1 MKNST
6 SSIDLMYLT
15 NINNISKSP
24 TDFNIVDKKE
34 VEFYKKRIFQLCK
47 ELLRS
52 KKVTPNVNDAFDQ
65 FCLNAIEHFKMVDKT
80 EIIQNEY
87 KHLTSLPK
95 QSSNLDI
102 LDENPDEIMFK
113 KIEKKNEITMDKFII
128 KNVIKKDEMVIPK
141 QKSFNLKDVK
151 YQEKDVEV
159 KSKSSI
165 VAMNNKKKRNKKVL
179 KSNEKKQQSNKKQ
192 PTTDKNQATKGKL
205 KQKKVKNVIDLNIN

>member
-24 TDFNIVDKKE
+24 TDFNIVDRKE

-65 FCLNAIEHFKMVDKT
+65 FCLNAIEHLKMVDKT

-87 KHLTSLPK
+87 KDLTSLPK

-102 LDENPDEIMFK
+102 LNENPDEIMFK
-113 KIEKKNEITMDKFII
+113 KIEKNNDNTMDKFII
-128 KNVIKKDEMVIPK
+128 KNVIKKEESIVLPT
-141 QKSFNLKDVK
+141 QKTYNLKDVK
-151 YQEKDVEV
+151 YQEKNVEV
-159 KSKSSI
+159 KSKSSA
-165 VAMNNKKKRNKKVL
+165 VAIKNKKKKNKKVL
-179 KSNEKKQQSNKKQ
+179 KEKEGKSKKKENIKKNINKK
-192 PTTDKNQATKGKL
+192 KS
-205 KQKKVKNVIDLNIN
+205 KNVIDLNIN

>member
-24 TDFNIVDKKE
+24 TDFNIVDRKE

-52 KKVTPNVNDAFDQ
+52 KKITPNVNNAFDQ
-65 FCLNAIEHFKMVDKT
+65 FCLNAIEHLKMVDKT

-95 QSSNLDI
+95 QSLNLDI
-102 LDENPDEIMFK
+102 LNENPDEFMLK
-113 KIEKKNEITMDKFII
+113 KIEKKDEITMDKFVI

-165 VAMNNKKKRNKKVL
+165 VAMNNKKKKNKKVL
-179 KSNEKKQQSNKKQ
+179 KSKEKKQQSNKK
-192 PTTDKNQATKGKL
+192 QATKGKL

>member
-165 VAMNNKKKRNKKVL
+165 VAMNNKKKKNKKVL
-179 KSNEKKQQSNKKQ
+179 KSNKKQATIDKKQ
-192 PTTDKNQATKGKL
+192 STIDKKQATKGKL

>member
-24 TDFNIVDKKE
+24 TDFNIVDRKE

-52 KKVTPNVNDAFDQ
+52 KKVTPNVNDVFDQ

-113 KIEKKNEITMDKFII
+113 KIEKKDEITMDKFVI

-165 VAMNNKKKRNKKVL
+165 VAMNNKKNKNKKVL
-179 KSNEKKQQSNKKQ
+179 KS
-192 PTTDKNQATKGKL
+192 KGKL
-205 KQKKVKNVIDLNIN
+205 KQKKVKNIIDLNIN